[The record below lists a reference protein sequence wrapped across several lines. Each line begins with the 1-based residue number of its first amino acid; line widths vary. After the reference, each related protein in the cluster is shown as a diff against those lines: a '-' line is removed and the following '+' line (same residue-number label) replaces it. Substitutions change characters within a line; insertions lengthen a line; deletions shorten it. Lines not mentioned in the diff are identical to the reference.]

1 MEKPIGK
8 QDGGGIG
15 GGRREGE
22 REGGF
27 HHVLWMDSALNKKM
41 LLAQIRRSV
50 VPPSLLFFVHSFSSF
65 NPSFLPFLLP
75 SFGYFYSLFPLAL
88 GSYRE

>member
-27 HHVLWMDSALNKKM
+27 HHVLWMDSALKKM

-88 GSYRE
+88 GSYQE